1 MEVFFEN
8 QIYVIF
14 GLIIYYLLMND
25 KPAKDSQKMIVVYI
39 FIAMLAI
46 FNILDI
52 KYMLIIM
59 LLCLFVYLEFL
70 IDDEYKHKIIRKL
83 RYKFVDFVYLV
94 VSKFHIIEFTLCL
107 FLVSNRFEKLIE
119 MPVWSKI
126 LLFSL
131 VLIYILGK
139 LDNDDF
145 ELYSFTDIY
154 KKINEINFN
163 DFSKISEY
171 KEYIL
176 TGIEDRSFFIREND
190 YTFLCWNFIK
200 YRLNRI
206 EEIILKVQEK
216 KNEKNKIMYIF
227 RFIWYVLKQLVN
239 QIRDL
244 KQNFKKFWRGYST
257 IEMQLFRTVAIK
269 NGYKKVFQRKI
280 TELIYAQL
288 FFKGLK
294 DYYKLNYQTVSSGY
308 YKKFIMANY
317 LAVAPI
323 MTGGKNKLIQDFWN
337 KKPSELTNEEF
348 FLTILCLSGKL
359 KKRKFNYNY
368 IVKNYSYYITVLGIK
383 KTKLRGAVKKM
394 ENLF

>member
-83 RYKFVDFVYLV
+83 RYKFVDFIYLV
-94 VSKFHIIEFTLCL
+94 VSKFYIIEFTLCL
-107 FLVSNRFEKLIE
+107 FLVSNRFEKLIDI
-119 MPVWSKI
+119 PVWSKV
-126 LLFSL
+126 LLFL
-131 VLIYILGK
+131 LFLIYILRK

-145 ELYSFTDIY
+145 ELHSFTDIY

-171 KEYIL
+171 KEDIL

-190 YTFLCWNFIK
+190 YTFLCWNFVK

-216 KNEKNKIMYIF
+216 KNEKNKIMYVF
-227 RFIWYVLKQLVN
+227 RFIWYVLKKLVY

-269 NGYKKVFQRKI
+269 NGYKKVFRRKI

-294 DYYKLNYQTVSSGY
+294 DHYKLNYQIVSSGY

-337 KKPSELTNEEF
+337 KKPSELTDEEF

-359 KKRKFNYNY
+359 KKKKFNYNY